1 MIIVSACLAGVMCRY
16 NGQAF
21 PVPAVIELVN
31 QGKAIPVCP
40 EMLAGLAAPRQ
51 PGEQRNNRIYEK
63 NGNDVT
69 DDYLAGAKIAFAIA
83 VAANC
88 QKAIVKAKSPTC
100 GSGLIYDGTFTGTLI
115 PGDGVFT
122 RLLKASGIEVMTE
135 DDFASPQ

>member
-16 NGQAF
+16 NGQDF

-40 EMLAGLAAPRQ
+40 EMLAGLTAPRQ
-51 PGEQRNNRIYEK
+51 PGEQRHDRIYAK
-63 NGNDVT
+63 DGSDVT
-69 DDYLAGAKIAFAIA
+69 ADYLTGAKMAFAIA

-88 QKAIVKAKSPTC
+88 QKAIVKSKSPTC
-100 GSGLIYDGTFTGTLI
+100 GSGLIYDGTFTGKLI

-122 RLLKASGIEVMTE
+122 RLLKNSGIEVLTE
-135 DDFASPQ
+135 TELAGPL